1 MLRIGLRRYRDA
13 LGKNNQRL
21 GRLTLAVCVELSG
34 TRANSAA
41 GAVGRAKAL
50 RYDAFEA
57 ELARMAYDFT
67 VDDAGARARRELVS
81 P

>member
-1 MLRIGLRRYRDA
+1 MNAPISQFWA
-13 LGKNNQRL
+13 EIIQRL

-34 TRANSAA
+34 ARANSAA

-57 ELARMAYDFT
+57 ELARMAYDLA
-67 VDDAGARARRELVS
+67 VDDAGARAEGTSKPLI
-81 P
+81 